1 MRKLKIIEHI
11 SLDGVIQAP
20 GGPTEDGDY
29 PHGGWTVPHRDPAVG
44 GAILAEHA
52 KSFDL
57 LLHTGRTFAD
67 RVLLRHGSVSQ
78 YRSPERE
85 SEAAPIN
92 PLKSASVR
100 LPVEGATLG

>member
-1 MRKLKIIEHI
+1 MADARRRRRNVRKLKIIEHI

-44 GAILAEHA
+44 SAILAEHA

-57 LLHTGRTFAD
+57 LLG
-67 RVLLRHGSVSQ
+67 
-78 YRSPERE
+78 
-85 SEAAPIN
+85 APIN
-92 PLKSASVR
+92 PVKSASVR
-100 LPVEGATLG
+100 LPVEARSSVDANRA